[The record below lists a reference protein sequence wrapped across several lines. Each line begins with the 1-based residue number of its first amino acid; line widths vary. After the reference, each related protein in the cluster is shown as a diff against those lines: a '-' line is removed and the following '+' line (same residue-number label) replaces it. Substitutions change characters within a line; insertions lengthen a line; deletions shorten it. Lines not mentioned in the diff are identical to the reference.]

1 MTTTKSNPWRDHE
14 GEVDDLTPWNMTE
27 SFTTIVLAYVD
38 GFNDKTFVDYVKFVC
53 DMFRERPAG
62 QPFQEAMRWICMFAS
77 AKRREDFVNPRPWD
91 DIHCGSWPQRC
102 AHHLEVQPSHQEG
115 EAGVARKR
123 EVQALADRSSDLL
136 GQFGRLAPSSKKL
149 SPALRTRESSAGPG
163 FDLST

>member
-91 DIHCGSWPQRC
+91 DIHCGNP
-102 AHHLEVQPSHQEG
+102 APDEG
-115 EAGVARKR
+115 GNSVFFFHWAEAGPNGAHITWKYN
-123 EVQALADRSSDLL
+123 
-136 GQFGRLAPSSKKL
+136 
-149 SPALRTRESSAGPG
+149 LRTKKVKLEWRASEKYKPSLIADLICWDSSAA
-163 FDLST
+163 